1 MSKKI
6 LIVIFSFNLLILF
19 SWNFFLKFQLFS
31 FIMMEVERSMPAVR
45 LSHQTSGCSIA
56 VVRAVLGLY
65 AGTKEFDRRLWNA
78 WGSASGEIICNF
90 VDYSYFCS
98 FRKQSL
104 TTLWCFQ
111 FLPWP
116 RNQNGFTK
124 EKRENRIFGDW
135 PNGKA
140 PRSGRGI

>member
-1 MSKKI
+1 
-6 LIVIFSFNLLILF
+6 
-19 SWNFFLKFQLFS
+19 
-31 FIMMEVERSMPAVR
+31 MMEVERSMPAVR
-45 LSHQTSGCSIA
+45 ASFPHQTSGCSIA

-104 TTLWCFQ
+104 
-111 FLPWP
+111 
-116 RNQNGFTK
+116 
-124 EKRENRIFGDW
+124 
-135 PNGKA
+135 
-140 PRSGRGI
+140 